1 MRDVFCNTAALMY
14 LMTFYVHCM
23 MQHYILLIWLMVM
36 ATKAD
41 GQSYQLK
48 TIPTGNDATYRG
60 LSVAADDAVWVSGSK
75 GWVGRS
81 VNGGDSW
88 TFGRVLGYEQCDF
101 RTVYGLNSN
110 NAVIANAGSPAY
122 ILRTSDG
129 GKSWEKV
136 YENKDSAAFID
147 GADFWNRK
155 RGIMHGDPING
166 RMLLLHTRNG
176 GKTWKE
182 KGKGPKMK
190 DGEASFAASGTSI
203 FCLRHSTVVVAT
215 GGMVANL
222 YLSRNGGR
230 RWRTIPTPMVAGS
243 SSTGIYTMVPIGMWC
258 WVIAG
263 GDYKN
268 DTASANNCYYT
279 HKKGKKWSAPLRTTR
294 GYREC
299 LTTIHDVQTSKK
311 SKIKAMIAVGPTG
324 MDISVDFGVNW
335 LPLNDE
341 KGYHVIKTSN
351 EHQKLYVAGSN
362 GKLAIISTT
371 E

>member
-1 MRDVFCNTAALMY
+1 
-14 LMTFYVHCM
+14 
-23 MQHYILLIWLMVM
+23 M
-36 ATKAD
+36 AIAISANAQQYK
-41 GQSYQLK
+41 LK

-88 TFGRVLGYEQCDF
+88 IFGQVKGYEQCDF
-101 RTVYGLNSN
+101 RTVYGLDSN

-122 ILRTSDG
+122 ILRTSNG

-136 YENKDSAAFID
+136 YENKDSAAFVD

-155 RGIMHGDPING
+155 RGMMHGDPING

-176 GKTWKE
+176 GRTWKE
-182 KGKGPKMK
+182 NRKRPKMK
-190 DGEASFAASGTSI
+190 EGEASFAASGTSI
-203 FCLRHSTVVVAT
+203 LCLRHSTVVVAT
-215 GGMVANL
+215 GGVVANL
-222 YLSRNGGR
+222 YVSCNGGR
-230 RWRTIPTPMVAGS
+230 RWRTIPTPMIAGS
-243 SSTGIYTMVPIGMWC
+243 SSTGIYTIMPIAMWC

-268 DTASANNCYYT
+268 DTASANNCFYT
-279 HKKGKKWSAPLRTTR
+279 DKKGKKWSAPLHTTR

-299 LTTIHDVQTSKK
+299 LTAIDDIRTSKK

-324 MDISVDFGVNW
+324 MDISVDFGVTW

-351 EHQKLYVAGSN
+351 DQQQLYVAGSN
-362 GKLAIISTT
+362 GKLAIINTT